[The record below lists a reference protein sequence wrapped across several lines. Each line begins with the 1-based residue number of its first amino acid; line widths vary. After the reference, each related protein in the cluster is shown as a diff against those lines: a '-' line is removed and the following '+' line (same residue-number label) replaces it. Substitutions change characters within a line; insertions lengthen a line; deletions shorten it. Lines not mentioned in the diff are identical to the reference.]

1 MKQTLRNIVL
11 GVTLASALLN
21 GCSKPPREVEQNP
34 IRANGTVIEDVLYRA
49 TLTDRNGDGLNDALK
64 IERKFPTSYGS
75 IEPMVEY
82 FVTSLPRT
90 LFPPTGEVVNLVKP
104 DFFNQ
109 YKQLFDPN
117 RDSITS
123 TYRGQ

>member
-1 MKQTLRNIVL
+1 MKQILRNIVI
-11 GVTLASALLN
+11 GTTLASAILS
-21 GCSKPPREVEQNP
+21 GCSKPHQEVEQNQ
-34 IRANGTVIEDVLYRA
+34 IRAGNIVIEDVIYRA
-49 TLTDRNGDGLNDALK
+49 TLTDRDGDGLNDALK

-90 LFPPTGEVVNLVKP
+90 PSPSTGEVVNLVKP
-104 DFFNQ
+104 EFFDQ
-109 YKQLFDPN
+109 YKQLFNPN